1 MKEPRQPTSDQIRT
15 SISRGATGDKVD
27 YPDPAAA
34 PLGTDEEAAGTPLG
48 PEALSQAQEYE
59 RRAGLD
65 DINRTAS
72 HRSQPGTQAMIWIW
86 GMLGVVVIIGLL
98 LVLRG

>member
-1 MKEPRQPTSDQIRT
+1 MKEPRQPTSDQIST

-48 PEALSQAQEYE
+48 PVALSQAQEYE
-59 RRAGLD
+59 RRPAFDEANL
-65 DINRTAS
+65 TAS
-72 HRSQPGTQAMIWIW
+72 HRKQPGTQAMIWIW